1 MSKFGAAI
9 RADFPAVAHEFV
21 FLDAPGGT
29 QMPSV
34 VAEAIAKAGTSPTSN
49 RSRGSL
55 PGRNA
60 DDAVLEF
67 RAAAADLLGADPRGI
82 VQGRSATQLT
92 FDFSRA
98 LGRTWAEGDNIV
110 LSQADHDCNVA
121 PWLIA
126 AERAGVEV
134 RWARLN
140 PETSELPAAQ
150 YETLVDDRT
159 RLVAVT
165 AASNLVGTR
174 PDVAAISAVARS
186 RGALTYVDGVHY
198 TAHAGVD
205 VAAMGADFFVASP
218 YKFFGPHFGMLAA
231 SPELLDSL
239 HPDKLRPSPE
249 TVPERFE
256 LGTLPYE
263 MLAGATAAID
273 YIASLGGAEGTRRE
287 RILSAMREM
296 DDYELELR
304 DAIEVGLA
312 ELPGV
317 TCFSRASERTS
328 TLLITVDGIAPLAL
342 EARLRER
349 GFIAQAGHFYA
360 IEVCGALG
368 LGEIGGVRFGL
379 APYNTRE
386 EVDGLLAALSEA
398 IAEGPAVA

>member
-1 MSKFGAAI
+1 MSTFGAAV
-9 RADFPAVAHEFV
+9 RPDFPAVANDFV

-29 QMPSV
+29 QMPTV
-34 VAEAIAKAGTSPTSN
+34 VAAKIASTGVSPISN

-67 RAAAADLLGADPRGI
+67 RAAAADLLGADPAGI

-92 FDFSRA
+92 FDFSRTISK
-98 LGRTWAEGDNIV
+98 TWAAGDNIV

-134 RWARLN
+134 RWAKLDAA
-140 PETSELPAAQ
+140 TSELPAAQ
-150 YETLVDDRT
+150 YEDLVDART

-165 AASNLVGTR
+165 AASNLVGTQ
-174 PDVAAISAVARS
+174 PDIAAISAIAHAQN
-186 RGALTYVDGVHY
+186 ALTYVDGVHY
-198 TAHAGVD
+198 TAHAPVD
-205 VAAMGADFFVASP
+205 VRDMGADFFVASP

-231 SPELLDSL
+231 SPELLETL

-273 YIASLGGAEGTRRE
+273 YVAGLSPAGGTRRE
-287 RILSAMREM
+287 RIVAAMLAM
-296 DDYELELR
+296 DEYELELR
-304 DAIEVGLA
+304 DAIERGLA
-312 ELPGV
+312 EIPGV
-317 TCFSRASERTS
+317 TCYSRAQRRTS
-328 TLLITVDGIAPLAL
+328 TLLITVAGITPLTI

-349 GFIAQAGHFYA
+349 GFLAQAGHFYA
-360 IEVCGALG
+360 VEVCNALG
-368 LGEIGGVRFGL
+368 LGEQGGVRFGL

-386 EVDGLLAALSEA
+386 EVDGLLIALAEA
-398 IAEGPAVA
+398 VAEG

>member
-1 MSKFGAAI
+1 MSRFGAAI
-9 RADFPAVAHEFV
+9 RPDFPAVANDFV

-29 QMPSV
+29 QMPTV
-34 VAEAIAKAGTSPTSN
+34 VAERIAQTGTSPISN

-67 RAAAADLLGADPRGI
+67 RQAAADLLGADPAGI

-92 FDFSRA
+92 FDFSRTIA
-98 LGRTWAEGDNIV
+98 KTWEAGDNIV

-126 AERAGVEV
+126 AERSGVEV
-134 RWARLN
+134 RWALLDTA
-140 PETSELPAAQ
+140 TSELPAAQ
-150 YETLVDDRT
+150 YDELVDDRT

-165 AASNLVGTR
+165 AASNLVGTQ
-174 PDVAAISAVARS
+174 PDIAAISAIAHARN
-186 RGALTYVDGVHY
+186 ALTYIDGVHY
-198 TAHAGVD
+198 TAHAPVD
-205 VAAMGADFFVASP
+205 VRAMGADFFVASP

-231 SPELLDSL
+231 APELLETL

-273 YIASLGGAEGTRRE
+273 YIAGLGEAGETRRE
-287 RILSAMREM
+287 RIVSAMLAM

-304 DAIEVGLA
+304 EVIERGLA

-317 TCFSRASERTS
+317 TCYSRAQQRTS
-328 TLLITVDGIAPLAL
+328 TLLISVDGIAPLTI

-349 GFIAQAGHFYA
+349 GFLAQAGHFYA
-360 IEVCGALG
+360 LEVCNALG
-368 LGEIGGVRFGL
+368 LGEAGGVRFGL
-379 APYNTRE
+379 APYNTLAE
-386 EVDGLLAALSEA
+386 AEGLITALAEA
-398 IAEGPAVA
+398 ITEG

>member
-1 MSKFGAAI
+1 MSTFGAAV
-9 RADFPAVAHEFV
+9 RPDFPAVANDFV

-29 QMPSV
+29 QMPTV
-34 VAEAIAKAGTSPTSN
+34 VAAKIASTGVSPISN

-67 RAAAADLLGADPRGI
+67 RAAAADLLGADPAGI

-92 FDFSRA
+92 FDFSRTIS
-98 LGRTWAEGDNIV
+98 RTWAAGDNIV

-134 RWARLN
+134 RWAKLDAA
-140 PETSELPAAQ
+140 TSELPAAQ
-150 YETLVDDRT
+150 YEDLVDART

-165 AASNLVGTR
+165 AASNLVGTQ
-174 PDVAAISAVARS
+174 PDIAAISAIAHAQN
-186 RGALTYVDGVHY
+186 ALTYVDGVHY
-198 TAHAGVD
+198 TAHAPVD
-205 VAAMGADFFVASP
+205 VRDMGADFFVASP

-231 SPELLDSL
+231 SPELLETL

-256 LGTLPYE
+256 FGTLPYE

-273 YIASLGGAEGTRRE
+273 YVAGLSPAGGTRRE
-287 RILSAMREM
+287 RIVAAMLAM
-296 DDYELELR
+296 DEYELELR
-304 DAIEVGLA
+304 DAIERGLA
-312 ELPGV
+312 EIPGV
-317 TCFSRASERTS
+317 TCYSRAQRRTS
-328 TLLITVDGIAPLAL
+328 TLLITVAGITPLTI

-349 GFIAQAGHFYA
+349 GFLAQASHFYA
-360 IEVCGALG
+360 VEVCNALG
-368 LGEIGGVRFGL
+368 LGEQGGVRFGL

-386 EVDGLLAALSEA
+386 EVDGLLIALAEA
-398 IAEGPAVA
+398 VAEG

>member
-1 MSKFGAAI
+1 MSRFGAAV
-9 RADFPAVAHEFV
+9 RHEFPAVAHDFV

-34 VAEAIAKAGTSPTSN
+34 VADRIAQTGVSPISN

-67 RAAAADLLGADPRGI
+67 RAAAADLLGADPAGI

-92 FDFSRA
+92 FDFSRTIA
-98 LGRTWAEGDNIV
+98 RTWSAGDNIV

-134 RWARLN
+134 RWALLDTA
-140 PETSELPAAQ
+140 TSELPAEQ

-165 AASNLVGTR
+165 AASNLVGTQ
-174 PDVAAISAVARS
+174 PDIAAISAIAHARN
-186 RGALTYVDGVHY
+186 ALTYVDGVHY
-198 TAHAGVD
+198 TAHAAVD
-205 VAAMGADFFVASP
+205 VRAMGADFFIASP

-231 SPELLDSL
+231 SPELLETL

-263 MLAGATAAID
+263 MLAGATAAVD
-273 YIASLGGAEGTRRE
+273 FIAGLSETGGTRRE
-287 RILSAMREM
+287 RIVSAMLAM
-296 DDYELELR
+296 DEYELELR
-304 DAIEVGLA
+304 EVIERGLA
-312 ELPGV
+312 DMPEV
-317 TCFSRASERTS
+317 TCYSRASVRTS
-328 TLLITVDGIAPLAL
+328 TLFITVDGIAPLTI
-342 EARLRER
+342 EARLRDR
-349 GFIAQAGHFYA
+349 GFLAQAGHFYA
-360 IEVCGALG
+360 LEVCTALG
-368 LGEIGGVRFGL
+368 LGQEGGVRFGL
-379 APYNTRE
+379 APYNTLAE
-386 EVDGLLAALSEA
+386 AEGLVAALRAA
-398 IAEGPAVA
+398 IAEG

>member
-1 MSKFGAAI
+1 MSRFGAAV
-9 RADFPAVAHEFV
+9 RHEFPAVAHDFV

-34 VAEAIAKAGTSPTSN
+34 VADRIAQTGVSPISN
-49 RSRGSL
+49 RSRGSF

-67 RAAAADLLGADPRGI
+67 RAAAADLLGADPAGI

-92 FDFSRA
+92 FDFSRTIA
-98 LGRTWAEGDNIV
+98 RTWSAGDNIV

-134 RWARLN
+134 RWALLDTA
-140 PETSELPAAQ
+140 TSELPAEQ

-165 AASNLVGTR
+165 AASNLVGTQ
-174 PDVAAISAVARS
+174 PNIAAISAIAHARN
-186 RGALTYVDGVHY
+186 ALTYVDGVHY
-198 TAHAGVD
+198 TAHAAVD
-205 VAAMGADFFVASP
+205 VRAMGADFFIASP

-231 SPELLDSL
+231 SPELLETL

-263 MLAGATAAID
+263 MLAGATAAVD
-273 YIASLGGAEGTRRE
+273 FIAGLSETGGTRRE
-287 RILSAMREM
+287 RIVSAMLAM
-296 DDYELELR
+296 DEYELELR
-304 DAIEVGLA
+304 EVIERGLA
-312 ELPGV
+312 DMPEV
-317 TCFSRASERTS
+317 TCYSRASVRTS
-328 TLLITVDGIAPLAL
+328 TLLITVDGIAPLTI
-342 EARLRER
+342 EARLRDR
-349 GFIAQAGHFYA
+349 GFLAQAGHFYA
-360 IEVCGALG
+360 LEVCTALG
-368 LGEIGGVRFGL
+368 LGQEGGVRFGL
-379 APYNTRE
+379 APYNTLAE
-386 EVDGLLAALSEA
+386 AEGLVAALRAA
-398 IAEGPAVA
+398 IAEG

>member
-1 MSKFGAAI
+1 MSTFGAAV
-9 RADFPAVAHEFV
+9 RPDFPAVANDFV

-29 QMPSV
+29 QMPTV
-34 VAEAIAKAGTSPTSN
+34 VAAKIASTGVSPISN

-67 RAAAADLLGADPRGI
+67 RAAAADLLGADPAGI

-92 FDFSRA
+92 FDFSRTIS
-98 LGRTWAEGDNIV
+98 RTWAAGDNIV

-134 RWARLN
+134 RWAKLDAA
-140 PETSELPAAQ
+140 TSELPAAQ
-150 YETLVDDRT
+150 YEDLVDART

-165 AASNLVGTR
+165 AASNLVGTQ
-174 PDVAAISAVARS
+174 PDIAAISAIAHAQN
-186 RGALTYVDGVHY
+186 ALTYVDGVHY
-198 TAHAGVD
+198 TAHAPVD
-205 VAAMGADFFVASP
+205 VRDMGADFFVASP

-231 SPELLDSL
+231 SPELLETL

-273 YIASLGGAEGTRRE
+273 YVAGLSPAGGTRRE
-287 RILSAMREM
+287 RIVAAMLAM
-296 DDYELELR
+296 DEYELELR
-304 DAIEVGLA
+304 DAIERGLA
-312 ELPGV
+312 EIPGV
-317 TCFSRASERTS
+317 TCYSRAQRRTS
-328 TLLITVDGIAPLAL
+328 TLLITVAGITPLTI

-349 GFIAQAGHFYA
+349 GFLAQAGHFYA
-360 IEVCGALG
+360 VEVCNALG
-368 LGEIGGVRFGL
+368 LGEQGGVRFGL

-386 EVDGLLAALSEA
+386 EVDGLLIALAEA
-398 IAEGPAVA
+398 VAEG

>member
-1 MSKFGAAI
+1 MSRFGAAV
-9 RADFPAVAHEFV
+9 RHEFPAVAHDFV

-34 VAEAIAKAGTSPTSN
+34 VADRIAQTGVSPISN

-67 RAAAADLLGADPRGI
+67 RAAAADLLGADPAGI

-92 FDFSRA
+92 FDFSRTIA
-98 LGRTWAEGDNIV
+98 RTWSAGDNIV

-134 RWARLN
+134 RWALLDTA
-140 PETSELPAAQ
+140 TSELPAEQ

-165 AASNLVGTR
+165 AASNLVGTQ
-174 PDVAAISAVARS
+174 PDIAVISAIAHARN
-186 RGALTYVDGVHY
+186 ALTYVDGVHY
-198 TAHAGVD
+198 TAHAAVD
-205 VAAMGADFFVASP
+205 VRAMGADFFIASP

-231 SPELLDSL
+231 SPELLETL

-263 MLAGATAAID
+263 MLAGVAAAVD
-273 YIASLGGAEGTRRE
+273 FIAGLSETGGTRRE
-287 RILSAMREM
+287 RIVSAMLAM
-296 DDYELELR
+296 DEYELELR
-304 DAIEVGLA
+304 EVIERGLA
-312 ELPGV
+312 DMPEV
-317 TCFSRASERTS
+317 TCYSRASVRTS
-328 TLLITVDGIAPLAL
+328 TLFITVDGIAPLTI
-342 EARLRER
+342 EARLRDR
-349 GFIAQAGHFYA
+349 GFLAQAGHFYA
-360 IEVCGALG
+360 LEVCTALG
-368 LGEIGGVRFGL
+368 LGQEGGVRFGL
-379 APYNTRE
+379 APYNTLAE
-386 EVDGLLAALSEA
+386 AEGLVAALRAA
-398 IAEGPAVA
+398 IAEG